1 MSTTDPDDPTEE
13 FWSLFGAELDEYLT
27 AIETILA
34 ASPVDPARVDELFR
48 AFHSVKGGSAALA
61 LRCVE
66 TVAHAA
72 EDVLHLVRA
81 GGRTLDTG
89 LVSTLLEALDEM
101 RRLQGTAMATRTD
114 QPVNAAIVAKLKSH
128 LTQSPAAATASTVPP
143 PVAPAPRPEPP
154 PYPTASSP
162 ALTIGDADLEAM
174 RDAALGLIGAI
185 DAEDPTDAA
194 ASLAEAADAADFG
207 GIAGAARRL
216 AVAGRWGWLDL
227 VLRLRGAE
235 TASGRT
241 IGAFALSAALEV
253 PFGDLLLEHAGTLK
267 TTPDDPAVW
276 LHASRLLAAME
287 IEAGV
292 ELADLVA
299 TRLLRG
305 EDLPDTE
312 ALTDL
317 CALIGIS
324 ASSGM
329 DTPHDE
335 VTALRD
341 A

>member
-1 MSTTDPDDPTEE
+1 
-13 FWSLFGAELDEYLT
+13 
-27 AIETILA
+27 
-34 ASPVDPARVDELFR
+34 
-48 AFHSVKGGSAALA
+48 
-61 LRCVE
+61 
-66 TVAHAA
+66 
-72 EDVLHLVRA
+72 
-81 GGRTLDTG
+81 
-89 LVSTLLEALDEM
+89 
-101 RRLQGTAMATRTD
+101 
-114 QPVNAAIVAKLKSH
+114 
-128 LTQSPAAATASTVPP
+128 
-143 PVAPAPRPEPP
+143 
-154 PYPTASSP
+154 
-162 ALTIGDADLEAM
+162 M

-194 ASLAEAADAADFG
+194 AMLAEAADAADLS

-329 DTPHDE
+329 DIPHEE

-341 A
+341 AWFDATGLAPASDAPVPANGGSRPSVAR

>member
-1 MSTTDPDDPTEE
+1 
-13 FWSLFGAELDEYLT
+13 
-27 AIETILA
+27 
-34 ASPVDPARVDELFR
+34 
-48 AFHSVKGGSAALA
+48 
-61 LRCVE
+61 
-66 TVAHAA
+66 
-72 EDVLHLVRA
+72 
-81 GGRTLDTG
+81 
-89 LVSTLLEALDEM
+89 
-101 RRLQGTAMATRTD
+101 
-114 QPVNAAIVAKLKSH
+114 
-128 LTQSPAAATASTVPP
+128 
-143 PVAPAPRPEPP
+143 
-154 PYPTASSP
+154 
-162 ALTIGDADLEAM
+162 M

-194 ASLAEAADAADFG
+194 AMLVEAADAADLS

-241 IGAFALSAALEV
+241 IGAFALSAALEM

-276 LHASRLLAAME
+276 LHASRLAAME

-329 DTPHDE
+329 DIPHDE

-341 A
+341 AWFDATGLAPPSMPRHRQREIMRTVAR